1 MAMITLL
8 LGFFLSSAQA
18 QFTGSDEYKCVSKD
32 YRVQMFRFPMTYKD
46 GLKITLRRPN
56 ERHYLVI
63 TCDESSVFKC
73 KGHSTENYRSVPLRV
88 LKSDLRSQEIY
99 LKLKS
104 SELALETE
112 ITCEL
117 QDR

>member
-1 MAMITLL
+1 MPMIAIL
-8 LGFFLSSAQA
+8 LGFLLTPALA

-32 YRVQMFRFPMTYKD
+32 YRVKMFRFPMTYKD

-73 KGHSTENYRSVPLRV
+73 KGHSTENYRSVPLNV
-88 LKSDLRSQEIY
+88 VKSDLRSQEIY

-104 SELALETE
+104 RELILDTE
-112 ITCEL
+112 LVCEL

>member
-18 QFTGSDEYKCVSKD
+18 QFTGSDKYKCVSKD

-63 TCDESSVFKC
+63 TCDESSAFKC
-73 KGHSTENYRSVPLRV
+73 KGHSTTDYRSFSLKV
-88 LKSDLRSQEIY
+88 LSAELRSQDIH

-104 SELALETE
+104 LELSLETQL
-112 ITCEL
+112 TCKL
-117 QDR
+117 VNF